1 MKKIL
6 ILAAN
11 PTGTSKLRLDE
22 EVREIQ
28 NAHRKGRKREEIEIF
43 SEWAVQVD
51 DLRQTILYYKPN
63 IVHFS
68 GHGEG
73 DDGLVLENEYGK
85 KQLVSSESLAGLFK
99 FFKNHVD
106 CVVLNA
112 CYSEVQAEAIH
123 EHINCVIG
131 MNQSIGD
138 KAAIEFATGFYE
150 ALTSGR
156 NYQDSLGLGCNAIDL
171 KNIPESQTPQ
181 FKIKDNSKSLL
192 LSNSTDNKS
201 SQVSD
206 FEPIKNI
213 PNRGS
218 HNFVGREDELV
229 EIHTLLQENNSL
241 AISAVSGM
249 GGVGKTELAIQY
261 AQRYDN
267 YYPGGI
273 CWLNARGTSLA
284 AEILQFIQLQM
295 GLEVPQTDFQENALT
310 LEQQV
315 SWCWQ
320 NWKPQ
325 SGLVLVVFDDVIS
338 LEGFPELLPAL
349 KRFRVLM
356 TTRLRDMETNFEE
369 MHLDVLSEEEALELL
384 TKLLGKNG
392 ERKVYKELETAQE
405 LCKWLGYLPLGIEL
419 VGRYIKKKPPH
430 FTLKKMLQ
438 QLQQQ
443 RLDTEAINN
452 SQQQTL
458 STAQRGVLDAFE
470 ISWVELSPQTREVA
484 ALLSLFAGDIFD
496 WGWVESMSKSLN
508 WDESDVEIAI
518 EQLFQRHLVQCL
530 EEKDEECGYYY
541 QIHPLIRE
549 FLKTKLQASAQ
560 IKELKQAFASTLIE
574 IGQTI
579 PENATLEFL
588 NSVKN
593 AIPHLEE
600 VIENH
605 LDAVSDENLYSA
617 FLGLGKFYEGK
628 GLYNLAEPW
637 FEQSVSIVRSRLGE
651 NHRDYAQSLNDL
663 ASIYHH
669 QGKYDKAEPLYIQ
682 ALELR
687 KQLFGVNHPDV
698 AESLKN
704 LAILYKNQ
712 GKYEQA
718 EPLYIQ
724 ALELTKQLVGE
735 NHPHT
740 ATNLSNLAVL
750 YSEQGK
756 YEQAE
761 SLCIQALELTKQLLG
776 ENHLDTA
783 TSLNNLAILYCE
795 QGKYEQ
801 AEPLYIQALE
811 LTKQLQ
817 GVNHPHTAK
826 SLNNL
831 ACIYSEQGKYEQ
843 AEPLNIQA
851 LELRKQLLGVNHPDT
866 ANSLN
871 NLALLYSEQGKYEQS
886 EPLHIQALEL
896 TKQLQGVN
904 HPHTAGSLNNL
915 AVLYLNQGRY
925 DKAEPL
931 FIEVV
936 ELFKQLLGEN
946 HPDTATS
953 LNNLAKLYLNQG
965 KYEQAEPL
973 FIQALELRKQLQG
986 VNHSHTAGSLN
997 NLALL
1002 YSGQRRYDEAEP
1014 LFIQAVEIAELV
1026 LGENHP
1032 KTVKYRGD
1040 LEDFRRKQGESG
1052 SSEQ

>member
-43 SEWAVQVD
+43 SQWAVQVD

-156 NYQDSLGLGCNAIDL
+156 NYQDSFGLGCNAIDL

-356 TTRLRDMETNFEE
+356 TTRLRDMETNIEE

-605 LDAVSDENLYSA
+605 LDAVSDGNLYSA
-617 FLGLGKFYEGK
+617 FLGSGKFYQGK

-637 FEQSVSIVRSRLGE
+637 FEQSVSVVRERLGE
-651 NHRDYAQSLNDL
+651 SHRDYAQSLNDL
-663 ASIYHH
+663 AYLYFE
-669 QGKYDKAEPLYIQ
+669 QGRYDEAEPLYIQALQLNKQLLGVNHSSTATSLNNLAYLYFAKGRYDEAETLLIQ

-687 KQLFGVNHPDV
+687 KQLFGVNHLDV
-698 AESLKN
+698 AESLN
-704 LAILYKNQ
+704 HLAILYQNQ
-712 GKYEQA
+712 GKYKQA

-724 ALELTKQLVGE
+724 ALELTKQLF
-735 NHPHT
+735 
-740 ATNLSNLAVL
+740 
-750 YSEQGK
+750 
-756 YEQAE
+756 
-761 SLCIQALELTKQLLG
+761 
-776 ENHLDTA
+776 
-783 TSLNNLAILYCE
+783 
-795 QGKYEQ
+795 
-801 AEPLYIQALE
+801 
-811 LTKQLQ
+811 
-817 GVNHPHTAK
+817 GVNHPDTA
-826 SLNNL
+826 SNLNNL
-831 ACIYSEQGKYEQ
+831 ACIYSEQGKYKQ
-843 AEPLNIQA
+843 AEPLFIQA
-851 LELRKQLLGVNHPDT
+851 LELRKQLLG
-866 ANSLN
+866 
-871 NLALLYSEQGKYEQS
+871 E
-886 EPLHIQALEL
+886 
-896 TKQLQGVN
+896 N
-904 HPHTAGSLNNL
+904 HPHTATNLNNL
-915 AVLYLNQGRY
+915 ANLYLNQGRY

-931 FIEVV
+931 FIQAL
-936 ELFKQLLGEN
+936 ELYKQRLGEN
-946 HPDTATS
+946 HPHTATS
-953 LNNLAKLYLNQG
+953 LNNLACHYSDQGKYEQAELLFIQVLELYKQLVGENHPDTANSLNNLATLYFDMERYDEAEPLCIQALDLRKQLLGKNHPHTASSFNNLANLYLNQG

-1002 YSGQRRYDEAEP
+1002 YSGQGRYDEAEP
-1014 LFIQAVEIAELV
+1014 LFIQALEIAERV
-1026 LGENHP
+1026 LGETHP